1 MNEAQLRFIIEIGKS
16 AHPILFEE
24 EIMLRGTGE
33 CDITNQKAK
42 IFPIGKDG
50 SVKRR
55 PVLSGEQV
63 TLQVGNSRKLSGVI
77 KVIQISDN
85 APHEWIKP

>member
-1 MNEAQLRFIIEIGKS
+1 MTTIWGGNSGKQKLLFPGAEIKFRTMNEAQLRFIVEIGKS

-33 CDITNQKAK
+33 CDITSQKAK

-50 SVKRR
+50 SVKNALYC
-55 PVLSGEQV
+55 PVNRSL
-63 TLQVGNSRKLSGVI
+63 
-77 KVIQISDN
+77 
-85 APHEWIKP
+85 